1 MRVLFLLMLL
11 LSAPLAG
18 AATGIVN
25 VHVVP
30 MTSDT
35 VLLNQTVVVENGRI
49 TAVGPV
55 DSVRVPEGA
64 DLVDG
69 TDRFLMPGL
78 AEMHAHVPGADSDQL
93 DRVLTLFVANG
104 ITTMRGML
112 GQSSHLELREELSAG
127 KRFGPRLITSGPS
140 LNGNSVSGAADARS
154 KVRAQQAAGY
164 DFLKLHPGLDADEF
178 NAIAETAN
186 ELGIPFAGHVPV
198 AVGIEG
204 ALASGMA
211 TIDHLDGYM
220 AAMLPKHSGETGGFG
235 GFFGI
240 YLADAVDTDRI
251 DELAAATAAAGT
263 WNVPTQI
270 LIEQRINSTPV
281 VDLESRSDMRYMPNA
296 TVDNWGRSKSR
307 LLEERE
313 YSPELAAKAIDIRRR
328 LIKSLFDANGRVLL
342 GSDAPQVFNV
352 PGFSAHLELE
362 TYVASGLTPF
372 EALGTGTTAVAEF
385 LGQNT
390 GTIEPGK
397 DADLVLLDDNPLED
411 VGNARRVHGVMLQ
424 GRWYSD
430 SDLEARIKPFRYDDE

>member
-18 AATGIVN
+18 AATAIVN